1 MAESARI
8 KITWTTS
15 TNAVSYKI
23 YRSDSSNGPW
33 VLKATVAP
41 YVGTWYDMD
50 VDPSP
55 FRTYYYQ
62 VETTCSNGSTSIIT
76 GDDICQ
82 NCPTENQASIFA
94 LRDTVYNTV
103 MSAEGPIPDTVQVQ
117 YHDALYDYLNTNYN
131 ASKTVTQNSIA
142 VYNDGSGLGEG
153 RALFCHKCGKDIVD
167 LKPNSPKAET
177 SYMKISTMAS
187 LLPTPHPAF
196 GGSSLPQASVYTT
209 PVNYWGYSWNL
220 GTYTT
225 RKATSDEAIVL
236 GGYNNK
242 VVFGLNVPTPG
253 SPYNYMVPYLGGS
266 VYIAN
271 VGASTAISNYPNN
284 SGFANRTYVNYNLAG
299 APMVDASGNPLY
311 ESNGDRMWYKFRSI
325 QLPKYANP
333 IITTSYN
340 SYQDYSSALEL
351 IPSYS
356 SGTNSNWYI
365 AIVDG
370 TLWRN
375 GPNNP
380 YSKCSLYIYN
390 IHRVP
395 QYDGIDIN
403 GNRNSYGFM
412 MTPSLSVFGWTDTSN
427 SSYTIGYNVRTQ
439 NTYHNGDWADML
451 YNSLGNFNNDGNDL
465 IIKFFQK

>member
-94 LRDTVYNTV
+94 LRDTVFDYV
-103 MSAEGPIPDTVQVQ
+103 MSAEGPIPGVSQVQ
-117 YHDALYDYLNTNYN
+117 YYDVLNDYLNTNYN
-131 ASKTVTQNSIA
+131 ASKTVTQNSLL
-142 VYNDGSGLGEG
+142 VSNDGSGLGEG
-153 RALFCHKCGKDIVD
+153 RTLFCHKCGKDIVD
-167 LKPNSPKAET
+167 LTPNSPKAET
-177 SYMKISTMAS
+177 SYMKVSTMAS
-187 LLPTPHPAF
+187 MLPTPPAAF
-196 GGSSLPQASVYTT
+196 GGSSLPQASKYTG
-209 PVNYWGYSWNL
+209 PVNYWGYEWNL

-225 RKATSDEAIVL
+225 RKATSSDALIS
-236 GGYNNK
+236 GGYYDR
-242 VVFGLNVPTPG
+242 VVFGINQNDG
-253 SPYNYMVPYLGGS
+253 DYNYMVPYLGGALYFEP
-266 VYIAN
+266 VY
-271 VGASTAISNYPNN
+271 GKISNYPSN
-284 SGFANRTYVNYNLAG
+284 SSTASRTFVNYNLGG
-299 APMVDASGNPLY
+299 APFVDSNGNQIYNSSGNK
-311 ESNGDRMWYKFRSI
+311 EFWTFRSI

-340 SYQDYSSALEL
+340 SYQDFSSALEL
-351 IPSYS
+351 IPSG
-356 SGTNSNWYI
+356 GTSNWYI
-365 AIVDG
+365 AIIDG
-370 TLWRN
+370 DLWSGN
-375 GPNNP
+375 PNNP
-380 YSKCSLYIYN
+380 YSKCALYIYN
-390 IHRVP
+390 IFRVP
-395 QYDGIDIN
+395 DFDGFDSIT
-403 GNRNSYGFM
+403 GNRVSYGFS
-412 MTPSLSVFGWTDTSN
+412 MTAAMDSFGWTDTSN
-427 SSYTIGYNVRTQ
+427 SSYTIGYSVRTQ
-439 NTYHNGDWADML
+439 NRYYNGNWNEMKHSP
-451 YNSLGNFNNDGNDL
+451 YGNYFNDGNDL

>member
-55 FRTYYYQ
+55 FKTYYYQ

-117 YHDALYDYLNTNYN
+117 YYDALYDYLNTNYN

-177 SYMKISTMAS
+177 SYMKVASMAS
-187 LLPTPHPAF
+187 LLPTPPSAF
-196 GGSSLPQASVYTT
+196 GGSSLPQASIFSM
-209 PVNYWGYSWNL
+209 PVNYWGWEWNL
-220 GTYTT
+220 GTYVA
-225 RKATSDEAIVL
+225 RKANSDEAIVL

-242 VVFGLNVPTPG
+242 IVFGINANDGT
-253 SPYNYMVPYLGGS
+253 YNYMVPYLGGS
-266 VYIAN
+266 IYLAQ
-271 VGASTAISNYPNN
+271 VGASTVISNYPSN
-284 SGFANRTYVNYNLAG
+284 SPSANRTYVNYNLAG

-311 ESNGDRMWYKFRSI
+311 ENSGDRMWHKFRSI

-340 SYQDYSSALEL
+340 SYQNFSSALEL
-351 IPSYS
+351 IPSG
-356 SGTNSNWYI
+356 GTSNWYI
-365 AIVDG
+365 AIIDG
-370 TLWRN
+370 KAWSN
-375 GPNNP
+375 NANNP
-380 YSKCSLYIYN
+380 YSKCALYVYN
-390 IHRVP
+390 IVRVP
-395 QYDGIDIN
+395 DFDGLDIY
-403 GNRNSYGFM
+403 GNRNSYGFQ

-439 NTYHNGDWADML
+439 NTYFNGDWADMK
-451 YNSLGNFNNDGNDL
+451 YDPLGNFNNDGNLL